1 MGRSGT
7 GPIPPATIVLVLQA
21 SFAALANWIGA
32 RVPFIASSSLIPR
45 ASWYNGTLTSSEIYG
60 LLYSPCEME
69 NSRPVREIRWSLN
82 LIRIGNN
89 NVCSS
94 IDEIRMSFN
103 DNLGLIDINNCR
115 PKAMWIHLFCSTS
128 SKLGTHATIN
138 NHFLNTNGFT
148 EIIAAHEEI
157 LMQSMIRKKS
167 TLFTFFQISSLDAIF
182 ALKKLKIQ
190 FQPSVRS
197 YEMNRIFWWTA

>member
-60 LLYSPCEME
+60 LIYSPCEME
-69 NSRPVREIRWSLN
+69 NSRPVREVRWSLN

-103 DNLGLIDINNCR
+103 DNLGLVDINNCR

-138 NHFLNTNGFT
+138 NHFLNKNCFT
-148 EIIAAHEEI
+148 EIIVAHEECC
-157 LMQSMIRKKS
+157 
-167 TLFTFFQISSLDAIF
+167 
-182 ALKKLKIQ
+182 
-190 FQPSVRS
+190 
-197 YEMNRIFWWTA
+197 